1 MRIHKFGTIY
11 LLIIACVLSV
21 SCAHPIVRK
30 TNESHI
36 VSYDGNVR
44 SGGILRADPSG
55 GRVVTDAFR
64 NRYNELASMY
74 GDQFEPD
81 LKPNDGMSALGPNEW
96 LIDKEHYIK
105 ALQMSQW
112 KRDGRPQTGTIRKL
126 IDKVT

>member
-1 MRIHKFGTIY
+1 MKQAW
-11 LLIIACVLSV
+11 LLTLTVLFIGLA
-21 SCAHPIVRK
+21 SCAHPIVPK
-30 TNESHI
+30 TNQSHV

-44 SGGILRADPSG
+44 SGGILRRDPSG
-55 GRVVTDAFR
+55 GRVVTDSFKA
-64 NRYNELASMY
+64 RYNELIDLY

-81 LKPNDGMSALGPNEW
+81 LKPDVGIIKLKDNEW

-112 KRDGRPQTGTIRKL
+112 KRDGRQPTGVFKKL